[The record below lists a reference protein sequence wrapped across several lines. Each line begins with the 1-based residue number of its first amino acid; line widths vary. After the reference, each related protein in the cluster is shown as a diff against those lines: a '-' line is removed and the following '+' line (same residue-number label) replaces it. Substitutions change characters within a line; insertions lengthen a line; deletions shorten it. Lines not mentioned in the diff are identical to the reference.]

1 MEQIGNQNLNLNYE
15 RQANLGDSNSDK
27 KEVNTEENSV
37 FYSTYDDNKN
47 AVIEKEDNSASVFL
61 NNGLNIQTQDVP
73 EDVKSKMS
81 NFDVKEQYKEKMNK
95 LFQNFSYNTAQ
106 TQAESNK
113 VVEEQLNKYIQT
125 VNTSVQELYNE
136 TLNTAKTEVA
146 KSNATKENDSV
157 EDDKNATVV
166 NEETTTNDDG
176 SKTKIETLSNG
187 KKVVT
192 SYDKDGK
199 EVSKNTYNSDNKMVS
214 STKIGEDGKEHSVT
228 YDGKG
233 NTTGVVVQNGESIS
247 AIAQKFG
254 CSVEELEAANKD
266 LIKTNKKGVKYF
278 LVGEKITVPKEVAAD
293 DKSITERKSSEET
306 TADWSKDEAVRNE
319 QKAQIRAQEQAKI
332 NAKRKAIQAQRAAA
346 ERQELNSLGVQ
357 KRQGGKFTAK
367 DGKIY
372 NMVGKAAYN
381 RVVVK
386 DKSGKYHV
394 FSNGGNGPELKTNY
408 VKSDISNVKSG
419 KKRVVINGKAYYTS
433 GKSIDKRGRMQLTDW
448 KGNTQVLSGGKSK
461 TDLSDRKLLNKGYVQ
476 ASNAFDAGQ
485 GSQTF
490 VKNGVK
496 YVKDSNGKVWYF
508 NKQGQALVKGQYS
521 AMVKQE
527 ADAVT
532 KKMQNSVGVFSN
544 DKNKSGALE
553 GIEGIYSSDIMNQ
566 VDKNLSQYGAY
577 KSTVKTNSNGSES
590 GYRSIERFL
599 ITNSSRSNARVSMRA
614 LASQGAY
621 GTTSQTNKAMA
632 RIAAEEIKYE
642 LHGGTGYTST
652 ADLKDA
658 IKMCTNRETR
668 LQLENNLKSTT
679 GSDLRSYI
687 AEDGW
692 SAEEVDRF
700 DAVLIENNSYDQEH
714 DQEHRNQ
721 VLGNLIF
728 KYDSKES
735 LHIGL
740 KSADYTEGSADKA
753 YLDNKAASLNKSNN
767 YQAQFK
773 GQYSMQTYLAGRS
786 SDNNKVD
793 VEQLS
798 ACNTLLY
805 KGEKPARIQAE
816 ELLYSSKNGANADI
830 FSVADADVLSEIDTM
845 IKNGEVKNCKS
856 LQDAYNQIKN
866 NVQGNDKT
874 RVTANAIISGK
885 VEFKKEEITN
895 FCIELMHSIDKNKG
909 DGASTGRSAS
919 YTNVADEELTQLQA
933 ILQAHPEV
941 IDSVKARVS
950 TDKFESITTITSY
963 AGNGPA
969 NVQTLTTDNKKQYL
983 DIINNTNTISS
994 EEVFFDANGN
1004 RITDE
1009 AQIKQLKQQN
1019 LEALSEMRKYV
1030 AELKRE
1036 FQMGVDE
1043 EGWLSDAGNGVLTYS
1058 GLGTDRTDV
1067 ANKYKEAKNLLAQLE
1082 AAANGKLRNSKGQ
1095 VVSMQSLAK
1104 EIVSKEQ
1111 ELSQT
1116 NGDYKSSV
1124 GMAKMG
1130 IVLAPVIAVTTV
1142 ATGGTAGAGWTALAA
1157 GGTTLVIEGTMYGTD
1172 LLTSETGNT
1181 AEAREATTK
1190 QVLTDSVTSMVG
1202 VKIGAGSGSFV
1213 NGSIKSF
1220 ANGGASKMMNVV
1232 RSVGTKF
1239 NMTEQATQK
1248 MYAAVAHLQGLGI
1261 EVGSDALMSVAGSYV
1276 TDGEF
1281 NQEAFVNNM
1290 ILSVAGNT
1298 AGHIVQAR
1306 SDMKNVEKPNPS
1318 KKTGP
1323 TMDPPKYVVPE
1334 NETILG
1340 KATRNGNDP
1349 SKIAPSRSVELGTDK
1364 FNDVKLEVQNRLA
1377 NIDKLD
1383 NQDLALLEKQID
1395 SIKNRGQR
1403 RELEAMVRAK
1413 KEQLSNNTPVIKPK
1427 SEVDPAIKPEPSVDP
1442 SVKPE
1447 QPIIKPE
1454 PSVDPIIKPEQI
1466 IEPQNAFN
1474 GRLHG
1479 SEFVEISPNAKLKVG
1494 ENFVDLEN
1502 LPANL
1507 KQKIDNLV
1515 DGQEIKIGRNDITP
1529 SDMTISSEHL
1539 IIKKE
1544 NGILRIKDIST
1555 NGTTVMNSAN
1565 FIAYNEIQS
1574 LKSMNH
1580 NFNTPEFT
1588 SLETKFLN
1596 ASDNDFV
1603 LLNKLMKSNT
1613 FNVQSHRF
1621 KNIMGSTN
1629 SNNKI
1634 ILEKFLD
1641 NPSSIKK
1648 GKFISEQVSA
1658 QDIEI
1663 LMLFN
1668 RNNTDVESLI
1678 SSRTNINNFLD
1689 NVDTQLNELRKSYGL
1704 FGTSNKEIADAI
1716 QYGRTRMANGYTVEC
1731 NASINVLDDLE
1742 NLVHG
1747 KDYIA
1752 HFGTNETPHTM
1763 FAKTQTGDVASI
1775 NGTMYVNDGEKM
1787 VKLNVGEDTFREMF
1801 PPVKRFSTHQGAIG
1815 DCYLVTSINI
1825 LANSKSGRA
1834 KLYQMVGEEY
1844 QNGKK
1849 VYYTKMANGNGKKEY
1864 FQRWTSKGNDMKDK
1878 NGLALI
1884 EQGYCMN
1891 SERHSLDHRNVTRI
1905 MLANEGGSGKALTG
1919 LTGAPIRSIS
1929 DKKIMGQKLKE
1940 LANRDDVFMF
1950 TGTIT
1955 KNSQGHDHV
1964 LNGSYDIHQR
1974 HAYSVLGY
1982 NETTKTVKIANP
1994 WHSGVTIDVPFD
2006 IFMENYNCIQIAQI

>member
-47 AVIEKEDNSASVFL
+47 AVIEKEDKTASVFL
-61 NNGLNIQTQDVP
+61 NKGLNVQTQDVP

-106 TQAESNK
+106 TQAESDK

-146 KSNATKENDSV
+146 KSNAAKENDSV

-367 DGKIY
+367 DGKTY

-448 KGNTQVLSGGKSK
+448 KGNIQVLSGGKSK

-508 NKQGQALVKGQYS
+508 NKQGQALVKGQYA

-532 KKMQNSVGVFSN
+532 KKMQNSVGAFSN

-553 GIEGIYSSDIMNQ
+553 GIEGIYSNDIMNQ
-566 VDKNLSQYGAY
+566 VDKNLGQYGAY
-577 KSTVKTNSNGSES
+577 KSDVKVNANGSES
-590 GYRSIERFL
+590 GYRSIEKFL
-599 ITNSSRSNARVSMRA
+599 IANSSRSNARVSMRA

-658 IKMCTNRETR
+658 IRMCTNRETR
-668 LQLENNLKSTT
+668 LQLENNLKTTT

-687 AEDGW
+687 ADDGW
-692 SAEEVDRF
+692 TAEEVDRF
-700 DAVLIENNSYDQEH
+700 DAVLVENNSYDHEH
-714 DQEHRNQ
+714 DQAHRNQ

-728 KYDSKES
+728 NYDSQES

-740 KSADYTEGSADKA
+740 KSADYTDGSADKA
-753 YLDNKAASLNKSNN
+753 FLDNKAASLNKANN

-786 SDNNKVD
+786 SDDNKVD

-805 KGEKPARIQAE
+805 KGEKPARVQAE
-816 ELLYSSKNGANADI
+816 ELLYSSKDGVKADI

-856 LQDAYNQIKN
+856 LQDAYNQVKN
-866 NVQGNDKT
+866 NVQGNDRT

-885 VEFKKEEITN
+885 VEFSKEEITD
-895 FCIELMHSIDKNKG
+895 FCVELMHSIDKNKG
-909 DGASTGRSAS
+909 DGASTGRSGS

-933 ILQAHPEV
+933 ILQSHPE
-941 IDSVKARVS
+941 IINSVKARVS
-950 TDKFESITTITSY
+950 VDTFKSVTTITNYSSS
-963 AGNGPA
+963 GSA
-969 NVQTLTTDNKKQYL
+969 NVQSYTADNKQKYL
-983 DIINNTNTISS
+983 DLINNTNTISN
-994 EEVFFDANGN
+994 EEVFYDENGN

-1009 AQIKQLKQQN
+1009 NKIKQLKQQN

-1036 FQMGVDE
+1036 FQMGIDE

-1082 AAANGKLRNSKGQ
+1082 AAANGKLRNNKGQ
-1095 VVSMQSLAK
+1095 VVSMQTLAK
-1104 EIVSKEQ
+1104 QVVAKEK
-1111 ELSQT
+1111 ELGQT

-1124 GMAKMG
+1124 GLAKMG
-1130 IVLAPVIAVTTV
+1130 IVLAPVIVGTTI
-1142 ATGGTAGAGWTALAA
+1142 ASGGTAGAGWTALAV
-1157 GGTTLVIEGTMYGTD
+1157 GGTTLAVEGTMYGTD

-1181 AEAREATTK
+1181 AEAREAVTK
-1190 QVLTDSVTSMVG
+1190 QVLADSVTSMVG
-1202 VKIGAGSGSFV
+1202 VKIGAGSSGFV
-1213 NGSIKSF
+1213 NSSIKSF
-1220 ANGGASKMMNVV
+1220 ASGGAGKMMNVV

-1281 NQEAFVNNM
+1281 NEEAFVNNM
-1290 ILSVAGNT
+1290 ILSVAGNS
-1298 AGHIVQAR
+1298 AGHMVQAK
-1306 SDMKNVEKPNPS
+1306 SDFKNISNPAPI
-1318 KKTGP
+1318 KKTAP

-1340 KATRNGNDP
+1340 KATRNSNDP
-1349 SKIAPSRSVELGTDK
+1349 NAIVPSRTVNLGSEK
-1364 FNDVKLEVQNRLA
+1364 FNDVKVEVKNRLA
-1377 NIDKLD
+1377 KINKLD

-1395 SIKNRGQR
+1395 AIQNRSQR
-1403 RELEAMVRAK
+1403 RELEAMVRTK
-1413 KEQLSNNTPVIKPK
+1413 KSQLSNDMPLDNNSLFKPLEEDVAANVTYNPIETEQPKVVFGGAADDLNPIFTPV
-1427 SEVDPAIKPEPSVDP
+1427 
-1442 SVKPE
+1442 
-1447 QPIIKPE
+1447 
-1454 PSVDPIIKPEQI
+1454 
-1466 IEPQNAFN
+1466 N
-1474 GRLHG
+1474 
-1479 SEFVEISPNAKLKVG
+1479 
-1494 ENFVDLEN
+1494 
-1502 LPANL
+1502 
-1507 KQKIDNLV
+1507 
-1515 DGQEIKIGRNDITP
+1515 
-1529 SDMTISSEHL
+1529 
-1539 IIKKE
+1539 
-1544 NGILRIKDIST
+1544 
-1555 NGTTVMNSAN
+1555 
-1565 FIAYNEIQS
+1565 
-1574 LKSMNH
+1574 
-1580 NFNTPEFT
+1580 
-1588 SLETKFLN
+1588 
-1596 ASDNDFV
+1596 
-1603 LLNKLMKSNT
+1603 
-1613 FNVQSHRF
+1613 
-1621 KNIMGSTN
+1621 
-1629 SNNKI
+1629 
-1634 ILEKFLD
+1634 
-1641 NPSSIKK
+1641 
-1648 GKFISEQVSA
+1648 
-1658 QDIEI
+1658 
-1663 LMLFN
+1663 
-1668 RNNTDVESLI
+1668 
-1678 SSRTNINNFLD
+1678 
-1689 NVDTQLNELRKSYGL
+1689 
-1704 FGTSNKEIADAI
+1704 
-1716 QYGRTRMANGYTVEC
+1716 
-1731 NASINVLDDLE
+1731 
-1742 NLVHG
+1742 
-1747 KDYIA
+1747 
-1752 HFGTNETPHTM
+1752 NETPHIVIGNDVDINTAN
-1763 FAKTQTGDVASI
+1763 FAGEPIVFDTPVVAKTVS
-1775 NGTMYVNDGEKM
+1775 
-1787 VKLNVGEDTFREMF
+1787 
-1801 PPVKRFSTHQGAIG
+1801 
-1815 DCYLVTSINI
+1815 
-1825 LANSKSGRA
+1825 
-1834 KLYQMVGEEY
+1834 
-1844 QNGKK
+1844 
-1849 VYYTKMANGNGKKEY
+1849 NGNGLSSEIKSMFSEET
-1864 FQRWTSKGNDMKDK
+1864 QNTLSKLNMGQSTLVSA
-1878 NGLALI
+1878 NGMHYI
-1884 EQGYCMN
+1884 
-1891 SERHSLDHRNVTRI
+1891 VK
-1905 MLANEGGSGKALTG
+1905 NEGGKISITNTVNESEFARYKGNNGKEMDYRYIQNSMEAKERFSSAIDSGEYLFNVDSYTQVMNDAHRLSYQGSSGTNKYYMKDGKLLEMTAG
-1919 LTGAPIRSIS
+1919 EFRNGGAGSNYIEEAREVETIAKKYG
-1929 DKKIMGQKLKE
+1929 DKYSTTDIAKVKLKGIPE
-1940 LANRDDVFMF
+1940 EGLPENLGSNHMYPD
-1950 TGTIT
+1950 
-1955 KNSQGHDHV
+1955 
-1964 LNGSYDIHQR
+1964 GSYLNNYYEQMHRTASEAMDLIKKGASEDKILKKLAEHYQYAANARPYHQINNSLFMNELNTLLSKAGMR
-1974 HAYSVLGY
+1974 TMPHGKLDHAAMRLQPKAFEKYFMDQY
-1982 NETTKTVKIANP
+1982 RETAL
-1994 WHSGVTIDVPFD
+1994 
-2006 IFMENYNCIQIAQI
+2006 

>member
-15 RQANLGDSNSDK
+15 RQANLGDNNSDN
-27 KEVNTEENSV
+27 KEAKTEENSV
-37 FYSTYDDNKN
+37 FYSTYDNNKN

-61 NNGLNIQTQDVP
+61 NNGLNVQTQDVP

-81 NFDVKEQYKEKMNK
+81 NFDIKEQYKEKMNK

-106 TQAESNK
+106 TQAESDK

-136 TLNTAKTEVA
+136 SLNAAKTEVA

-176 SKTKIETLSNG
+176 SKTKTETLSNG

-192 SYDKDGK
+192 NYDKDGK

-293 DKSITERKSSEET
+293 DKAITERKSSEET
-306 TADWSKDEAVRNE
+306 TADWTKDEAVRKE
-319 QKAQIRAQEQAKI
+319 QRAEEQARI
-332 NAKRKAIQAQRAAA
+332 NARRRTIQAQRAAV
-346 ERQELNSLGVQ
+346 ENQELNALGIK
-357 KRQGGKFTAK
+357 KRQSGTFTAK
-367 DGKIY
+367 NGKTY
-372 NMVGKAAYN
+372 KKVGIAAYN
-381 RVVVK
+381 RVIVK
-386 DKSGKYHV
+386 DDKGGYHV

-461 TDLSDRKLLNKGYVQ
+461 TDLSDRVLLKKGYVE

-485 GSQTF
+485 GVQTF
-490 VKNGVK
+490 VKNGIK
-496 YVKDSNGKVWYF
+496 YVKDTNGKVWYF

-532 KKMQNSVGVFSN
+532 KKMQSSVGVFSN

-687 AEDGW
+687 ADDGW

-728 KYDSKES
+728 KYDNKES

-885 VEFKKEEITN
+885 VEFKKEQITD

-983 DIINNTNTISS
+983 DIIKNTNTISS

-1004 RITDE
+1004 KITDK
-1009 AQIKQLKQQN
+1009 AQIEQLKKQN
-1019 LEALSEMRKYV
+1019 LEALAEMRKYV

-1043 EGWLSDAGNGVLTYS
+1043 EGWLSDAGNGILTYT

-1104 EIVSKEQ
+1104 QIVSKEQ

-1190 QVLTDSVTSMVG
+1190 QVLTDSITSMVG
-1202 VKIGAGSGSFV
+1202 VKIGAGSSSFV

-1248 MYAAVAHLQGLGI
+1248 MYAAIAHLQGLGI
-1261 EVGSDALMSVAGSYV
+1261 EVGSDTLMSVAGSYV

-1290 ILSVAGNT
+1290 ILSVAGNS

-1306 SDMKNVEKPNPS
+1306 SDMKHIESPKPI

-1340 KATRNGNDP
+1340 KATRNSNDP
-1349 SKIAPSRSVELGTDK
+1349 SQIAPSRSVELGADK

-1377 NIDKLD
+1377 KIDKLD
-1383 NQDLALLEKQID
+1383 NNDLALLEKQID
-1395 SIKNRGQR
+1395 TIKNRGQR

-1413 KEQLSNNTPVIKPK
+1413 KEQLSNNMPLDNNSLFEPLEENATANVTSNPIETEQPKIVFGGAAEDLNPIFTPVNNETPK
-1427 SEVDPAIKPEPSVDP
+1427 IV
-1442 SVKPE
+1442 
-1447 QPIIKPE
+1447 
-1454 PSVDPIIKPEQI
+1454 
-1466 IEPQNAFN
+1466 
-1474 GRLHG
+1474 
-1479 SEFVEISPNAKLKVG
+1479 
-1494 ENFVDLEN
+1494 
-1502 LPANL
+1502 
-1507 KQKIDNLV
+1507 
-1515 DGQEIKIGRNDITP
+1515 IG
-1529 SDMTISSEHL
+1529 
-1539 IIKKE
+1539 
-1544 NGILRIKDIST
+1544 G
-1555 NGTTVMNSAN
+1555 A
-1565 FIAYNEIQS
+1565 A
-1574 LKSMNH
+1574 
-1580 NFNTPEFT
+1580 
-1588 SLETKFLN
+1588 
-1596 ASDNDFV
+1596 
-1603 LLNKLMKSNT
+1603 
-1613 FNVQSHRF
+1613 
-1621 KNIMGSTN
+1621 
-1629 SNNKI
+1629 
-1634 ILEKFLD
+1634 
-1641 NPSSIKK
+1641 
-1648 GKFISEQVSA
+1648 
-1658 QDIEI
+1658 
-1663 LMLFN
+1663 
-1668 RNNTDVESLI
+1668 
-1678 SSRTNINNFLD
+1678 
-1689 NVDTQLNELRKSYGL
+1689 
-1704 FGTSNKEIADAI
+1704 
-1716 QYGRTRMANGYTVEC
+1716 
-1731 NASINVLDDLE
+1731 DDL
-1742 NLVHG
+1742 NPIFTHVN
-1747 KDYIA
+1747 
-1752 HFGTNETPHTM
+1752 NETPHIVI
-1763 FAKTQTGDVASI
+1763 GNDVDI
-1775 NGTMYVNDGEKM
+1775 NTANF
-1787 VKLNVGEDTFREMF
+1787 VGEPIILDSPIILNISSNGNGLSREIKSMF
-1801 PPVKRFSTHQGAIG
+1801 SEETQ
-1815 DCYLVTSINI
+1815 NI
-1825 LANSKSGRA
+1825 LA
-1834 KLYQMVGEEY
+1834 KLEIGQS
-1844 QNGKK
+1844 
-1849 VYYTKMANGNGKKEY
+1849 TLA
-1864 FQRWTSKGNDMKDK
+1864 SK
-1878 NGLALI
+1878 NGMHYI
-1884 EQGYCMN
+1884 
-1891 SERHSLDHRNVTRI
+1891 VK
-1905 MLANEGGSGKALTG
+1905 NEGGQISITNTVNESEFARYKGNNGKEMDYRYIQNSMEAKERFSSAIDSGEYLFNVDSYTQVMNDAHRLSYQGSSGTNKYYMKKGELLEMTPG
-1919 LTGAPIRSIS
+1919 EFRNGGAGSNYIEEAREVEAIAKKYG
-1929 DKKIMGQKLKE
+1929 DKYSTTDIAKVKLKGIPEEGLPENLGSNHMYPDGAYMNNYYEQMHRTASEAMDLIKKGASEDKILKKLAEHYQYAANARPYHQINNSLFMNE
-1940 LANRDDVFMF
+1940 LNTLLSKAGMKTMPHGKLDHAAMRLQPKAFEKYFMD
-1950 TGTIT
+1950 
-1955 KNSQGHDHV
+1955 Q
-1964 LNGSYDIHQR
+1964 YR
-1974 HAYSVLGY
+1974 
-1982 NETTKTVKIANP
+1982 ETAL
-1994 WHSGVTIDVPFD
+1994 
-2006 IFMENYNCIQIAQI
+2006 